1 MTGIFQKR
9 GKAAICGP
17 IRAMT
22 AADQLQASPAPFSLL
37 HELPVLTEA
46 VVPARYADW
55 RPCPKNRHSSLL
67 TGL

>member
-1 MTGIFQKR
+1 M
-9 GKAAICGP
+9 A
-17 IRAMT
+17 

>member
-1 MTGIFQKR
+1 
-9 GKAAICGP
+9 
-17 IRAMT
+17 MT